1 MRAVLAAAV
10 LVAASITAAEAA
22 PRFTQMDVTKVRVY
36 FAAKPIVWMGV
47 PIDLRRG
54 FAAGKPLPSGM
65 PVNELPHEL
74 LAKLPA
80 HRGYKY
86 LRVGGDI
93 VLLAVTTHVVADIME
108 NVFD

>member
-10 LVAASITAAEAA
+10 LVAATITAAEAA

-36 FAAKPIVWMGV
+36 FAARPIVWTGV
-47 PIDLRRG
+47 PVELAKA
-54 FAAGKPLPSGM
+54 FAPGRPMPSGM
-65 PVNELPHEL
+65 PVDELPRDL

-86 LRVGGDI
+86 YRVGEDI
-93 VLLAVTTHVVADIME
+93 ALVDVATHMVADVIE
-108 NVFD
+108 NVFN